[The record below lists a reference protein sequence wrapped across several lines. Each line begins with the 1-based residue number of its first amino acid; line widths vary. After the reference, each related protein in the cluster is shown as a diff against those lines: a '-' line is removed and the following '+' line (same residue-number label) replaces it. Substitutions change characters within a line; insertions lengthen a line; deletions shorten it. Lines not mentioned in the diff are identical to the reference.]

1 MLFNEL
7 LESDFLPL
15 ILVITALLIERVL
28 PWPEKYHPLTLF
40 RLIAA
45 NLAKKVNPSKP
56 RSSTQRRISGS
67 LSIIILLLP
76 MLAILIFYEF
86 IAQFPIF
93 LELLMLVIALQFQTV
108 VRQFKWTQRSI
119 KQDKKVLAR
128 QHLSQIVLR
137 DTNNLSPI
145 GLGKAGIES
154 ILSRFFYQQFAVI
167 LWFVAF
173 GGLAALT
180 IRLLFELSQS
190 WNTKLSHNQDY
201 GLPVATL
208 CKLAYAI
215 PGIIYGFLFALGYG
229 FVGAIRAMAKRP
241 KNLLPHYYL
250 KLIVAGSMG
259 LQLGGPVMYQ
269 GVKKRFAKVGASRE
283 VRFDDMNRALTAI
296 YQTLLILIASIF
308 ILISIRLNM

>member
-56 RSSTQRRISGS
+56 RSSAQRRISGS

-93 LELLMLVIALQFQTV
+93 LELLMLVIALQFQKV

-241 KNLLPHYYL
+241 KNLLTHYYL
-250 KLIVAGSMG
+250 TIICACSIGMS
-259 LQLGGPVMYQ
+259 LGGPEMDQ
-269 GVKKRFAKVGASRE
+269 GGKKRFSKVGSFRE
-283 VRFDDMNRALTAI
+283 NKFDKKNRASTRMYHTQSI
-296 YQTLLILIASIF
+296 FSQSISIF
-308 ILISIRLNM
+308 I